1 MIETNPG
8 AGTGVLVAY
17 WLFAKDKVTKDSAP
31 GALIVHLLGG
41 IHEIYFPYVLM
52 NPLLLLATIG
62 GSVAAMIFNTAFK
75 LGLAGPPSPGS
86 IFAYVGMAPK
96 GSTFMVLLSVVVAAA
111 VSFVIAAPIIKLS
124 NAKQSL
130 EESTNQMKEMKAE
143 SKGVA
148 ASEVQTVADTLVNT
162 AAADVKHIVFACD
175 AGMGSS
181 AMGATVLRKKLA
193 DVGRRDIEVTH
204 ASVSEIPEGTQIVV
218 THQDLAARAKKSAP
232 NARLITISNFMSAP
246 EYDQLAEELRA

>member
-1 MIETNPG
+1 
-8 AGTGVLVAY
+8 
-17 WLFAKDKVTKDSAP
+17 
-31 GALIVHLLGG
+31 
-41 IHEIYFPYVLM
+41 
-52 NPLLLLATIG
+52 
-62 GSVAAMIFNTAFK
+62 
-75 LGLAGPPSPGS
+75 
-86 IFAYVGMAPK
+86 MAPK

-124 NAKQSL
+124 NSKQSL
-130 EESTNQMKEMKAE
+130 EDSTTQMKEMKAQ

-148 ASEVQTVADTLVNT
+148 ASEVKTVADTLVST

-181 AMGATVLRKKLA
+181 AMGATVLKKKLA